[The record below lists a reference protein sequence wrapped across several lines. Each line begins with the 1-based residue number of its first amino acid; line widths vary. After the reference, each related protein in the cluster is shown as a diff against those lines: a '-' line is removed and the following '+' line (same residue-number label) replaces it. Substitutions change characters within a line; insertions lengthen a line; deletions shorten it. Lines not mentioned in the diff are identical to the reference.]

1 MLEGRNMILDLG
13 CIERGRGGIKMLFM
27 SRLDCGLGGLR
38 GKLGGF
44 VCQEDLRGE
53 SLGKVD

>member
-1 MLEGRNMILDLG
+1 
-13 CIERGRGGIKMLFM
+13 MLFM

-53 SLGKVD
+53 SLGNVD